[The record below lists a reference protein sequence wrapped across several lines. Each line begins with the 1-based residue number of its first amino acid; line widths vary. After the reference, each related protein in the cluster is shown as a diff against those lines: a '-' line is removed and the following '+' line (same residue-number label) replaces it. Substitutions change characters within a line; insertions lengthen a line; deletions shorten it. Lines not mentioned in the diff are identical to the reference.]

1 MTDQPPAQVDVEAL
15 LKFAAAIARGAYT
28 PSHCVEDYRKGTGR
42 EAFAAMCV
50 EYADRLNAK
59 VHLIKQAAAEI
70 GAWRECMD
78 GPLAVKMQRLE
89 RENASLAAEVEK
101 LEAELKETV
110 ECNIDMTQDSK
121 RLMDERDAARA
132 EAETFRCADH
142 ATWKASCI
150 GCAEEQ
156 GEGLSDDCRRI
167 ADALALVREK
177 LVQGLRVYDWGCVHS
192 AVEEI
197 DAALAAAA
205 AQGGEG

>member
-1 MTDQPPAQVDVEAL
+1 M
-15 LKFAAAIARGAYT
+15 
-28 PSHCVEDYRKGTGR
+28 
-42 EAFAAMCV
+42 
-50 EYADRLNAK
+50 
-59 VHLIKQAAAEI
+59 HLIKQAAAEI

-156 GEGLSDDCRRI
+156 GEGLSDDCRR
-167 ADALALVREK
+167 
-177 LVQGLRVYDWGCVHS
+177 
-192 AVEEI
+192 
-197 DAALAAAA
+197 LAAALESLVARCDGAEGVRADGSNIDTLDAHA
-205 AQGGEG
+205 ALGDLAAAPEQGGEG